1 MANVTA
7 KTSSNIFYKARCE
20 AATHNEQLS
29 SREGAADYMSIDRGR
44 LYRIESGIAI
54 PYPEEIR
61 LMADLY
67 NAPELENYFCRT
79 MCPLGCEMPK
89 VELANLDRLTVR
101 TLSVFRKIGKNLK
114 FLREQ
119 NGKTQ
124 GELAVLFGIE
134 QKTISSWECGSRK
147 PPIGTIVSLAKL
159 YRVSLDDLVLTDMRP
174 PIPVYALNLAYLRKK
189 HGMTQQE
196 ISELLGYS
204 GKQGYNAIETGK
216 VKPTIDTLE
225 KLADFFG
232 VTMDQIV
239 KQDLS
244 QEVSK

>member
-1 MANVTA
+1 M
-7 KTSSNIFYKARCE
+7 Y
-20 AATHNEQLS
+20 
-29 SREGAADYMSIDRGR
+29 
-44 LYRIESGIAI
+44 
-54 PYPEEIR
+54 
-61 LMADLY
+61 
-67 NAPELENYFCRT
+67 
-79 MCPLGCEMPK
+79 
-89 VELANLDRLTVR
+89 LAE
-101 TLSVFRKIGKNLK
+101 NLK

-196 ISELLGYS
+196 ICFKLRLLPYAAYNFPILFSNLPVVPIDQHFLLSCSTSHSGSFFKWCHKMKPACFEFVSIKSKAVSE
-204 GKQGYNAIETGK
+204 
-216 VKPTIDTLE
+216 D
-225 KLADFFG
+225 
-232 VTMDQIV
+232 
-239 KQDLS
+239 
-244 QEVSK
+244 VSHNCNFLFWCVSIH

>member
-1 MANVTA
+1 M
-7 KTSSNIFYKARCE
+7 Y
-20 AATHNEQLS
+20 
-29 SREGAADYMSIDRGR
+29 
-44 LYRIESGIAI
+44 
-54 PYPEEIR
+54 
-61 LMADLY
+61 
-67 NAPELENYFCRT
+67 
-79 MCPLGCEMPK
+79 
-89 VELANLDRLTVR
+89 LAE
-101 TLSVFRKIGKNLK
+101 NLK

-196 ISELLGYS
+196 IRRKSKDNQGKLLSSERYY
-204 GKQGYNAIETGK
+204 GKRYR
-216 VKPTIDTLE
+216 
-225 KLADFFG
+225 
-232 VTMDQIV
+232 
-239 KQDLS
+239 
-244 QEVSK
+244 

>member
-1 MANVTA
+1 M
-7 KTSSNIFYKARCE
+7 Y
-20 AATHNEQLS
+20 
-29 SREGAADYMSIDRGR
+29 
-44 LYRIESGIAI
+44 
-54 PYPEEIR
+54 
-61 LMADLY
+61 
-67 NAPELENYFCRT
+67 
-79 MCPLGCEMPK
+79 
-89 VELANLDRLTVR
+89 LAE
-101 TLSVFRKIGKNLK
+101 NLK

-216 VKPTIDTLE
+216 VKPTIDTLLKKHRQE
-225 KLADFFG
+225 QFSE
-232 VTMDQIV
+232 
-239 KQDLS
+239 LS
-244 QEVSK
+244 EHCLVLRGHTQRQNWRSRLLFLQ

>member
-1 MANVTA
+1 M
-7 KTSSNIFYKARCE
+7 Y
-20 AATHNEQLS
+20 
-29 SREGAADYMSIDRGR
+29 
-44 LYRIESGIAI
+44 
-54 PYPEEIR
+54 
-61 LMADLY
+61 
-67 NAPELENYFCRT
+67 
-79 MCPLGCEMPK
+79 
-89 VELANLDRLTVR
+89 LAE
-101 TLSVFRKIGKNLK
+101 NLK

-189 HGMTQQE
+189 YGMTQQE
-196 ISELLGYS
+196 LVEIIGLKNKSSISL
-204 GKQGYNAIETGK
+204 
-216 VKPTIDTLE
+216 
-225 KLADFFG
+225 
-232 VTMDQIV
+232 
-239 KQDLS
+239 QDLS

>member
-1 MANVTA
+1 MYLT
-7 KTSSNIFYKARCE
+7 
-20 AATHNEQLS
+20 
-29 SREGAADYMSIDRGR
+29 
-44 LYRIESGIAI
+44 
-54 PYPEEIR
+54 
-61 LMADLY
+61 
-67 NAPELENYFCRT
+67 ENLKFH
-79 MCPLGCEMPK
+79 
-89 VELANLDRLTVR
+89 LAE
-101 TLSVFRKIGKNLK
+101 NLK

-189 HGMTQQE
+189 HCMTQQE

-232 VTMDQIV
+232 VTLDQIV